1 MTKIGIIR
9 GCVFCGNE
17 YEVKVDVAD
26 LEKYNNGALAQVAF
40 PLPKYTIE
48 DREFM
53 ISSICPCCQAKIF
66 A

>member
-1 MTKIGIIR
+1 MAKIKVVG
-9 GCVFCGNE
+9 GCIFCGNE
-17 YEVKVDVAD
+17 YGFIVDASD
-26 LEKYNNGALAQVAF
+26 LEKYDNGALAQVAF
-40 PLPKYTIE
+40 PSPKYTVE